1 MQIILKIN
9 DILLE
14 AEALNS
20 LMEDGN
26 NEVTREA
33 RFFTVD
39 KTDKVQI
46 DLEIYSHQRKSKFNP
61 SGKTQRL

>member
-1 MQIILKIN
+1 MQIIVKN
-9 DILLE
+9 HDIPLE

-20 LMEDGN
+20 LVEDGMT
-26 NEVTREA
+26 EVTREA

-46 DLEIYSHQRKSKFNP
+46 DLEIYSHQRKSKFSP